1 MYAVDMTGT
10 EIMDEAVGSDIDDN
24 SASVK
29 HKEGAIAS

>member
-1 MYAVDMTGT
+1 MYVVDVSGA

-29 HKEGAIAS
+29 HKEVAS